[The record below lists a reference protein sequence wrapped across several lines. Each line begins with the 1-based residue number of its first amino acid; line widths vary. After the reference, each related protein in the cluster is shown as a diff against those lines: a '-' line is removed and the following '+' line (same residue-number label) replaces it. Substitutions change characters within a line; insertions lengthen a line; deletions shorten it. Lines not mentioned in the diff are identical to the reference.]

1 MRAASFCIGAMGLL
15 IFLLALNVSRQ
26 RRVNK
31 ISTGMPDD
39 PSHPLYKAV
48 VAHRNAAEFIPM
60 FSALMVACQLYGAPN
75 WMVAVYGAA
84 VCSRFLHAFSIL
96 GFTTVK
102 KPNLVRVLGAA
113 LTYISGLLMAGA
125 LVAQAVLDTPAL
137 PGR

>member
-15 IFLLALNVSRQ
+15 LFLLALNVSRQ
-26 RRVNK
+26 RRMNK
-31 ISTGMPDD
+31 ISAGMPDD

-48 VAHRNAAEFIPM
+48 VAHRNASEFIPM
-60 FSALMVACQLYGAPN
+60 FAILMVACQLYGTPN

-96 GFTTVK
+96 SYTTMK
-102 KPNLVRVLGAA
+102 RPNLFRVLGAG
-113 LTYISGLLMAGA
+113 LTYLSGAIMSGA
-125 LVAQAVLDTPAL
+125 LLTQAIMQTPT